1 MKDFLRNTFLFLAGI
16 IFLSLSKVKNIL
28 QHYTTPSEYDC
39 SEVEECIN
47 NDLKTVDNWFGAL
60 NNYTQNNTFH
70 LNKNILELGPGSDLG
85 IGVYLLAK
93 GCYQYNALN
102 INDLLK
108 FTPENFYKQF
118 FTRLKKIDNKIDIE
132 FLERQ
137 LANAKEGNPSKLN
150 YKVRNDFNIVSAF
163 GKSTI
168 DIVLSYAAFEHFDDL
183 DETVSQLN
191 EVCKP
196 GAIVIAEIDLKTHS
210 RWIRKKDPNNIYRY
224 SRNLYNLFWFRGIP
238 NRIRPYQYKE
248 AFERYEWT
256 DISIIPLMTAIYN
269 QNIYSGLNQDFI
281 NKKNQMEYLS
291 IMFCARKKE

>member
-16 IFLSLSKVKNIL
+16 IFLSLSKIKNIL
-28 QHYTTPSEYDC
+28 QNYTTPSEYDC

-60 NNYTQNNTFH
+60 HNYTQNKTFH

-93 GCYQYNALN
+93 GCSKYNALN

-108 FTPENFYKQF
+108 FTPENFYEQF

-150 YKVRNDFNIVSAF
+150 YKVRNDFNIVVAF

-183 DETVSQLN
+183 DETISQLN
-191 EVCKP
+191 DVCKP

-224 SRNLYNLFWFRGIP
+224 SRNLYDLFWFRGIP

-248 AFERYEWT
+248 AFERSGWT
-256 DISIIPLMTAIYN
+256 DISIIPLMTAIDSL
-269 QNIYSGLNQDFI
+269 NIYSGLNHDFI
-281 NKKNQMEYLS
+281 NKENQMEYLS